1 MSSGSSGG
9 TPAPEV
15 DPIALPIALLAL
27 KTGYGYLP
35 DGKTEKDC
43 KEKAKTEGGLAW
55 DEHAQACW
63 KIFGKRV
70 NIEAD
75 KDSIQEGFETV
86 NFNFHATGNG
96 GGAIPTSKDLSG
108 PTTGLG
114 SPGWSSDSLVS
125 TGT

>member
-1 MSSGSSGG
+1 MSSSTGQ
-9 TPAPEV
+9 APEV

-35 DGKTEKDC
+35 EGQTEQEC
-43 KEKAKTEGGLAW
+43 KEKARTEGGLAW
-55 DEHAQACW
+55 DEHAHACW

-70 NIEAD
+70 EIQPD

-96 GGAIPTSKDLSG
+96 GGAVPNSNALPGNTS
-108 PTTGLG
+108 GLG
-114 SPGWSSDSLVS
+114 SPGWSSDSISFNV
-125 TGT
+125 GT